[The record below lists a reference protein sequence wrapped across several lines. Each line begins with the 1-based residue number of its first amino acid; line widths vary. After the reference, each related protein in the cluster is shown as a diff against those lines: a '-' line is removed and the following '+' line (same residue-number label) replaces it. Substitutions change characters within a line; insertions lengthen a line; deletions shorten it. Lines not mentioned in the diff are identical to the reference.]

1 VLLCLSVNDLD
12 PEIVRLKLGYH
23 LLGVT
28 YANQLIMEAQHIPAL
43 YQSGVRYRV
52 DPTSAQQQRV
62 LDCLEV
68 LQDGA
73 ADCKSLACYQLA
85 SYRHAARSEAEALAY
100 DLAITWQDFDH
111 DPLDVGLVPLGGL
124 CRVFHVTISK
134 PDGSFEDPSARLKR
148 ALA

>member
-1 VLLCLSVNDLD
+1 MLLCLSINDRA

-23 LLGVT
+23 LLGVVH
-28 YANQLIMEAQHIPAL
+28 ANRLIMEAQHIPGL

-73 ADCKSLACYQLA
+73 ADCKSLACYLLA
-85 SYRHAARSEAEALAY
+85 GYRHAARSEAEALAY

-111 DPLDVGLVPLGGL
+111 DPLNVGLTPLGGI
-124 CRVFHVTISK
+124 CRVFHVCISK
-134 PDGSFEDPSARLKR
+134 PDGSLEDPSARLKR
-148 ALA
+148 AIA